1 PLSKAGYCPTPPLSV
16 FYNSLTL
23 SLCLCFYLYYRCFC
37 FFSIPDGNLP
47 REVFCQARK
56 GIGSHSL
63 CYDCRISRISAFP
76 DALYNRNFSQKG
88 NLIFFRELSPALF
101 AKQIILIIRQFVR
114 RKISHIF
121 HNT

>member
-1 PLSKAGYCPTPPLSV
+1 RLHLRLLLMTSWTCVKNHHSQAIQVSNSYHPLYQCPSHCLHQPLSKAGYCPTPPLSV

-63 CYDCRISRISAFP
+63 C
-76 DALYNRNFSQKG
+76 
-88 NLIFFRELSPALF
+88 
-101 AKQIILIIRQFVR
+101 
-114 RKISHIF
+114 
-121 HNT
+121 